1 MRARGERRRLQ
12 HRLDGC
18 RAIVDRLR
26 QEGALRPG
34 LDPAAAADLLWTMTS
49 LRTWEDL
56 VLRRGWTAGE
66 YETRI
71 GESLLA
77 SLTAPQSARKGD
89 RHGDQPNRLVH
100 ARGAH

>member
-34 LDPAAAADLLWTMTS
+34 LDPAPGADLLWTTTS

-56 VLRRGWTAGE
+56 VLQRGWTARE
-66 YETRI
+66 YEIRV
-71 GESLLA
+71 GECLLT
-77 SLTAPQSARKGD
+77 SLTAPRPARKGD
-89 RHGDQPNRLVH
+89 RHGDQSSRLTYTP
-100 ARGAH
+100 GAH